1 MMSLNEI
8 LDNVKKSYIM
18 LDLKAN
24 SKQEA
29 ISEMLI
35 YAESNGLRIN
45 ISKTIECMFKK
56 ENIISSGLGYG
67 VAFPH
72 LRTKEVQENELIF
85 AISKLGINYYA
96 LDQKPVHLLT
106 MFLTPIDKSDKYLQ
120 LLSLMTKISKLS
132 MYTVLLLESKT
143 QEEFKNK
150 LSDMVKDII
159 GGK

>member
-8 LDNVKKSYIM
+8 LDDIKKSYII

-24 SKQEA
+24 NKQEA

-85 AISKLGINYYA
+85 AISKQGINYYA

-132 MYTVLLLESKT
+132 IYTVLLLESKT

>member
-8 LDNVKKSYIM
+8 LDDIKKSYII

-24 SKQEA
+24 NKQEA

-85 AISKLGINYYA
+85 AISKPGINYYA

-106 MFLTPIDKSDKYLQ
+106 MFLTPIDESDKYLQ

>member
-8 LDNVKKSYIM
+8 LDDIKKSYII

-24 SKQEA
+24 NKQEA

-56 ENIISSGLGYG
+56 EDIISSGLGYG

-85 AISKLGINYYA
+85 AISKTGINYYA